1 MFTGVV
7 NLLTFKWLCSR
18 VVRGEG
24 RRRDLGRQSRNLE
37 SWGECYGLLLL
48 VTAHAI
54 ARRANVHAGCYACYG
69 CYASKSPLREG
80 RKAARLPV
88 LRSGLLRRVESLK
101 AKG

>member
-37 SWGECYGLLLL
+37 SRGECYGLLSL

-54 ARRANVHAGCYACYG
+54 ARRANVLTQTMRNMADQAAHSDQIGQ
-69 CYASKSPLREG
+69 ASAQPARPNEG
-80 RKAARLPV
+80 K
-88 LRSGLLRRVESLK
+88 
-101 AKG
+101 